1 MSKADEMANYRA
13 GKKLAELGITLMG
26 DAIDQMEAG
35 ILRTAA
41 SSGEEAE
48 SSPPKLPFWWA
59 PWEQWRKDVNEMLEQ
74 LQRRMN
80 EVEQRAHSGMCRIQR
95 LEAGPPSPP
104 ITAKDT
110 THSHLDAEP
119 CPICQLP
126 QESGPHRHPMA
137 PAPEPDSPPECT
149 DPATPSSSL
158 SGQSTTPTFRVEH
171 NSESA
176 PFLVYLGFQELET
189 TDIHLYK
196 LMVDDVL
203 LGYVQIVVRDAPASP
218 SGST

>member
-1 MSKADEMANYRA
+1 MDNRILLAAEELEALAQTLRSVSSGGEETESRSHVLEMAHVW
-13 GKKLAELGITLMG
+13 LE
-26 DAIDQMEAG
+26 
-35 ILRTAA
+35 LRTMETKVA
-41 SSGEEAE
+41 SLQG
-48 SSPPKLPFWWA
+48 
-59 PWEQWRKDVNEMLEQ
+59 WRTWVNEK
-74 LQRRMN
+74 
-80 EVEQRAHSGMCRIQR
+80 VAA
-95 LEAGPPSPP
+95 LEAGPQSPA
-104 ITAKDT
+104 ITAPSMT
-110 THSHLDAEP
+110 PTPEAPSDAEP
-119 CPICQLP
+119 CSICHLP

-137 PAPEPDSPPECT
+137 PVLEPASPPESI
-149 DPATPSSSL
+149 DPVTPSSSL

-203 LGYVQIVVRDAPASP
+203 LGYVQIVARPVPASP